1 MDGLAGL
8 IENNAGSAR
17 QAVNLAQASGEAAT
31 RAADIVH
38 QAARQIER
46 MDEASQKIGD
56 IVQVIDSIAF
66 QTNILA
72 LNAAVEAARAGEQG
86 RGFAVVGFAVVAGEV
101 RALAQRSA
109 AAAREIGGLIH
120 ETVQIAQ
127 GGVAR
132 TREATEA
139 MGDIL
144 EQNRQV
150 GELIGQI
157 HQAGEDQARD
167 LARIQQTFVHLGDL
181 TRGNAAMAEESFT
194 AVQTL
199 DGQTLNLASATGV
212 FRRDGA
218 AAPALPRTESPRR
231 LAVS

>member
-1 MDGLAGL
+1 M
-8 IENNAGSAR
+8 
-17 QAVNLAQASGEAAT
+17 
-31 RAADIVH
+31 
-38 QAARQIER
+38 
-46 MDEASQKIGD
+46 
-56 IVQVIDSIAF
+56 
-66 QTNILA
+66 
-72 LNAAVEAARAGEQG
+72 
-86 RGFAVVGFAVVAGEV
+86 
-101 RALAQRSA
+101 
-109 AAAREIGGLIH
+109 
-120 ETVQIAQ
+120 QIAQ